1 MTFMRTEWSINM
13 VNNAIAL
20 LVVDLQVNFIN
31 EDIFPRTAEVARRV
45 EHELQH
51 RYELVLVT
59 RKRTPPGPL
68 AGDEPELPD
77 LAIAPIDGA
86 HVFEKETLSAATD
99 EVVQLLRQHSIRRVD
114 ICGISTEACVMATAF
129 GFYDLGFDVEVL
141 GNYCASNDANR
152 EDANR
157 THNKAI
163 YLLYRNGLSGHWMGQ
178 MAR

>member
-1 MTFMRTEWSINM
+1 M
-13 VNNAIAL
+13 VNNATAL

-31 EDIFPRTAEVARRV
+31 EAIFPRTADVARRV
-45 EHELQH
+45 ERELQH
-51 RYELVLVT
+51 HYELVLVT

-68 AGDEPELPD
+68 DGDEPELPD

-86 HVFEKETLSAATD
+86 HLFEKGTLSAATD
-99 EVVQLLRQHSIRRVD
+99 EVIHILQQHSIQRVD

-129 GFYDLGFDVEVL
+129 GLHDLGFDVEVL

-152 EDANR
+152 ENANR
-157 THNKAI
+157 AHNKAI
-163 YLLYRNGLSGHWMGQ
+163 YLLHRNGLSGHWMGQ